1 MGPGIRRWN
10 FKIREQFWYK
20 LLPNLLKLLPYVLV
34 NPTVKINLLKSIRMF
49 VIMKSIQVCHLQ
61 YNIHMY
67 VIWECSMSYWRVY
80 VFHIEEYTYVIL
92 QSIRISNWRVYSAIC
107 CHTRVYVLHIEE
119 YTYTYFILKSVHVFH
134 IQEYTYTYFI
144 LKSVDVFHIDEFA
157 CTYFISKSLYVFHV
171 EEYTF
176 AIHVSY
182 KSLRI
187 SHWRVYV
194 LRLQFGIRME
204 SICIR
209 IASPIWIRILFNMK
223 YVDSEYVYSS
233 IWNT

>member
-1 MGPGIRRWN
+1 MYVIWECTYVILKSIRISVVM
-10 FKIREQFWYK
+10 KSTQVCHLQYDIHM
-20 LLPNLLKLLPYVLV
+20 YVIWECTYV
-34 NPTVKINLLKSIRMF
+34 ILKSIRMS
-49 VIMKSIQVCHLQ
+49 VIMKSIQVCHRQ

-80 VFHIEEYTYVIL
+80 VFHIEEYTY
-92 QSIRISNWRVYSAIC
+92 
-107 CHTRVYVLHIEE
+107 
-119 YTYTYFILKSVHVFH
+119 TYFILKSVYVFH

-182 KSLRI
+182 ESLRI
-187 SHWRVYV
+187 SYWRVYV
-194 LRLQFGIRME
+194 LRLQFDIRME